1 MTRSFEVTVGTSATP
16 VVAPDWMNMIG
27 LPATAKTAGFTV
39 TAAMVGVMVTPY
51 KSASPGAATI
61 NTGLTPDIGAML
73 MFGQA
78 GAGALTLTAGGGV
91 TLTGVDQ
98 KGTLGL
104 NHVIVGT
111 QTAPNVWDFETY
123 SWNLL
128 AIGNPNSQPLLV
140 AYGKIILT
148 NLDATNPV
156 TIDTS
161 PNVTYNGT
169 GLVLVGGAS
178 HTEWYGNGPAEL
190 WYAAAQTTPVQL
202 GVKTGAAVSGQ

>member
-16 VVAPDWMNMIG
+16 VVAPDWVDTIS
-27 LPATAKTAGFTV
+27 LPATAKTVGFTV
-39 TAAMVGVMVTPY
+39 DAAMIGKVVPY
-51 KSASPGAATI
+51 SSASIGAATI
-61 NTGLTPDIGAML
+61 DTDLTPNIGDTL

-78 GAGALTLTAGGGV
+78 KVGVLTLTAGEGV
-91 TLTGVDQ
+91 TLTGLPA
-98 KGTLGL
+98 TLGL
-104 NHVIVGT
+104 NHVIIGT
-111 QTAPNVWDFETY
+111 QTALNVWNFETD

-128 AIGNPNSQPLLV
+128 GIGNPNAQPLLV
-140 AYGKIILT
+140 AYGKITLT